1 MKALTFKEKQETLTQ
16 IFKQYHRAKL
26 KLECLENKNFYPSI
40 DYLTVKEQ
48 KTYYQGVEKQ
58 LDNYIESKDEL
69 KQIIKTFHIVIEK
82 LSQDSQM
89 IIVNEFVLQK
99 EKEWWI
105 EYFSRSTYY
114 RLKTRAMEEALFY
127 FNCL

>member
-69 KQIIKTFHIVIEK
+69 KQIIKTFHIVIKK

>member
-26 KLECLENKNFYPSI
+26 KLECLENKNFYPSM